1 MADVKEKIDSKSVT
15 LTSDGCSL
23 VWVAIKKE
31 IASIERLRVKEED
44 PKLREY
50 LQSKQGKYRELQ
62 VLFSK

>member
-1 MADVKEKIDSKSVT
+1 ME
-15 LTSDGCSL
+15 LTSDDCSL

-31 IASIERLRVKEED
+31 IASIERLRVKEDD

-50 LQSKQGKYRELQ
+50 LQSKQVKYRELQ